1 MRKLKDN
8 TEVEELMRP
17 VNLTI
22 LTKGPKKWL
31 ITDLETGQSYRATG
45 ETELYKQW
53 EQIKP
58 SEDKS
63 WNSF

>member
-8 TEVEELMRP
+8 TSVEELKSP
-17 VNLTI
+17 INLTI
-22 LTKGPKKWL
+22 LTKCPKKWL
-31 ITDLETGQSYRATG
+31 IHDLETGQSYRATG

-58 SEDKS
+58 SEVK
-63 WNSF
+63 